1 MKVRE
6 GVVERAR
13 DVVRDRLLAEAPY
26 AARRDDV
33 AIVLCGSAVTEY
45 ADAYSGLDF
54 LVLTPGDA
62 APVAPPATDGRA
74 QRFRVIARGLGDFR
88 QAVAAADDEAL
99 FLVQHGVVLHDP
111 HGEAAA
117 LWRKPPAPGKEVWEG
132 KIAAT
137 FRELRRRRAS
147 LAWSLRRGQPY
158 AVLDG
163 LTQFLGCALRICFYA
178 DALPP
183 PPAKWLH
190 GAGLRTTV
198 GKRLRAPLLDL
209 LTSLGDTAV
218 LGGSLRLS
226 QNRLYQRCE
235 RVEEEL
241 TRALRERGFRPLRA
255 VAAGRA
261 APQPPAPRKR

>member
-6 GVVERAR
+6 GVLERAR
-13 DVVRDRLLAEAPY
+13 QVVADRLLATPPY
-26 AARRDDV
+26 AARRDDI

-62 APVAPPATDGRA
+62 PPAAPPPTDGRA
-74 QRFRVIARGLGDFR
+74 QRFRVVARGLSDFR
-88 QAVAAADDEAL
+88 QAAAAGDDEAL
-99 FLVQHGVVLHDP
+99 FLAQHGIVLHDP
-111 HGEAAA
+111 RGEATA
-117 LWRKPPAPGKEVWEG
+117 LWKKPPTPAPAVWEA
-132 KIAAT
+132 KVADT

-147 LAWSLRRGQPY
+147 LAWSLRRAQPY

-163 LTQFLGCALRICFYA
+163 LTQFLGCVLRISFYA
-178 DALPP
+178 DHLPP

-198 GKRLRAPLLDL
+198 GKQLRAPLLDL
-209 LTSLGDTAV
+209 LSSLGDTAV

-226 QNRLYQRCE
+226 QNRLYRRCE

-241 TRALRERGFRPLRA
+241 ARTLRARGLRPLRA
-255 VAAGRA
+255 AAA
-261 APQPPAPRKR
+261 QAQRKR